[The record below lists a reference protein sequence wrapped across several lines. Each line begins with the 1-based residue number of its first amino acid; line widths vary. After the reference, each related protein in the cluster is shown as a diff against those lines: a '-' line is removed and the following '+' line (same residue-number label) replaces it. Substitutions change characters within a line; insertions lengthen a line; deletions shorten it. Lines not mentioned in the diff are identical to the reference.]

1 MLGYPVL
8 QSAVIDEKNA
18 QMLQNM
24 LFTPLKV
31 VHVVEIVLIT
41 AGSVLLVATIAYIIY
56 AWQRRKTVSLEHID
70 RTKKHNLSI
79 FCLGVLS
86 EGERVVQK
94 L

>member
-41 AGSVLLVATIAYIIY
+41 AGSLLLVATIAYIIY
-56 AWQRRKTVSLEHID
+56 AWQRRKTVSMEHID
-70 RTKKHNLSI
+70 RSKK
-79 FCLGVLS
+79 V
-86 EGERVVQK
+86 
-94 L
+94 